1 MIVSFSK
8 GGEKVLGYTWEEV
21 AGYYIETFSEDP
33 ESFEAFM
40 ADSQEKGSAVR
51 LEFPFKHKQGHTVYC
66 DVSMIN
72 LTKTNSYES
81 TGWLKLDGWPPVSP
95 MRSITPSQ

>member
-51 LEFPFKHKQGHTVYC
+51 LEFFPETSPGGKG
-66 DVSMIN
+66 SR
-72 LTKTNSYES
+72 TNSYES